1 MLRKIISI
9 DEEKCNGCEDCIPS
23 CPEGAIKV
31 IEGKARLISDLF
43 CDGLGACLGQCPEGA
58 ITIEEREASP
68 YDERHVVASISQKGP
83 AVIKA
88 HLGHLKEHNE
98 MSYLQQALD
107 YLRGNNIR
115 IDFEDEKR
123 KPAPA
128 PFAPAGCPG
137 AQVVHIE
144 SGKRIDGDVSATR
157 ASMLTHWPIQ
167 LHLISPMA
175 PHFQGSNL
183 LFAADCVAFTIG
195 DFHKDHLRDKTLA
208 IGCPKLDNNQDTY
221 LAKLT
226 ALIDDARVSSL
237 TVMIMQVPCC
247 TGLLRL
253 AMKAVDQATRK
264 LPIQYRV
271 VGLKGE
277 ILQEGQA

>member
-9 DEEKCNGCEDCIPS
+9 DEEKCNGCEDCLPS
-23 CPEGAIKV
+23 CPEGAIRI

-58 ITIEEREASP
+58 ITIEEREATP
-68 YDERHVVASISQKGP
+68 YDEFQVIAAISQKGP
-83 AVIKA
+83 AVLKA
-88 HLGHLKEHNE
+88 HLDHLKEHNE
-98 MSYLQQALD
+98 VKYLQQALD
-107 YLRGNNIR
+107 YLREKNIR
-115 IDFEDEKR
+115 LDSEDEKQ
-123 KPAPA
+123 KPAAFVPS
-128 PFAPAGCPG
+128 GCPG
-137 AQVVHIE
+137 TRVVNIE
-144 SGKRIDGDVSATR
+144 PVKKIGNMEGTR

-175 PHFQGSNL
+175 PHFHQSNL
-183 LFAADCVAFTIG
+183 LLAADCVAFTIG
-195 DFHKDHLRDKTLA
+195 EFHKDHLKGKTLS
-208 IGCPKLDNNQDTY
+208 IGCPKLDDGQDTY

-226 ALIDDARVSSL
+226 ALIDEAQISSL

-247 TGLLRL
+247 SGLLRL
-253 AMKAVDQATRK
+253 AAKAVEQASRK
-264 LPIQYRV
+264 MPIQYKV

>member
-9 DEEKCNGCEDCIPS
+9 DEEKCNGCADCLPS
-23 CPEGAIKV
+23 CPEGAIQI

-58 ITIEEREASP
+58 ITIEEREATP
-68 YDERHVVASISQKGP
+68 YDEIQVIATISRKGP

-88 HLGHLKEHNE
+88 HLDHLKEHNE
-98 MSYLQQALD
+98 VKYLEQALD
-107 YLRGNNIR
+107 YLCEKSIR
-115 IDFEDEKR
+115 FDSQDDQR
-123 KPAPA
+123 KPAPFT
-128 PFAPAGCPG
+128 PSGCPG
-137 AQVVHIE
+137 TRVVNIE
-144 SGKRIDGDVSATR
+144 PERKIGSMEGTR

-167 LHLISPMA
+167 LHLISPLA
-175 PHFQGSNL
+175 PHFQKSNL
-183 LFAADCVAFTIG
+183 LLAADCVAFTIG
-195 DFHKDHLRDKTLA
+195 DFHKDHLRGKTLS
-208 IGCPKLDNNQDTY
+208 IGCPKLDDGQDAY

-226 ALIDDARVSSL
+226 ALIEEAQISTL

-253 AMKAVDQATRK
+253 ATKAVEQSTRK
-264 LPIQYRV
+264 IPVHYKV